1 MLVGEFQ
8 AGGRAP
14 KHEQFNAD
22 LVVVGGGMAG
32 VCCSITAARQ
42 GTRVILVQDR
52 PVLGGNASS
61 EVRLWMLGA
70 TSHMGNNNRWA
81 REGGVIDE
89 IMVENVWRN
98 PEGNP
103 VLFDSLLL
111 EWVTRE
117 RNIVLLLNTS
127 VNAAEK
133 SADGEIRTVRAYCS
147 QNETCYTLSAP
158 LFCDA
163 SGDGVLA
170 FLAGAAFRM
179 GAEAASEFG
188 EGLGAPVPTSELL
201 GHSLYFYSRDTA
213 KPVTYV
219 PPAFALDDITK
230 IPRYRELRVSDSGC
244 RLWWLEYGGNMDTV
258 HGTEDIKWEL
268 WRVAYGVWNYIKNS
282 GEFPE
287 AANLT
292 LEWMGMIPGK
302 RESRR
307 FEGEYMLTQQ
317 DIVEQRRHFDAVSL
331 GGWAIDLHPAE
342 GVYSKGP
349 ACTQWHS
356 KGVYQIPLRCM
367 YSKNIPNL
375 FLSGRIAS
383 VTHVAMGSTRVMA
396 TCAHNGQA
404 VGMGAAICTEE
415 KVKPGQLLEP
425 ARIHSLQQRLLRAGQ
440 FIPGIKTCQAD
451 NLASHA
457 QVAATSVLELDA
469 LEDSGEM
476 RSADLPC
483 ALLLPMNAG
492 PVPQIAFFADAAAAT
507 TLRAELWRSSREG
520 NATPDVKLASACVA
534 VQPGKSMPLT
544 FDFNVALEA
553 GSHVFVIVEPAE
565 GVLLHLSKT
574 QLPGVLTL
582 WQKMNRMVAK
592 SAVQLPPEGSG
603 IDTFP
608 FWLPE
613 RRPAARNL
621 AVRISPP
628 IRCYEPS
635 MVINGWSRP
644 WCGANAWA
652 PKADD
657 ASPALRFSW
666 DKPQTLRTI
675 ELTFDTDFDHPMES
689 VLLGHPERVM
699 PGCVTRFELRT
710 AEGTVLAS
718 VAEHHQTHWRITL
731 PEPVT
736 TTSLD
741 LVILDHGPAPPAIF
755 EVRCA

>member
-1 MLVGEFQ
+1 MHVGEFQ
-8 AGGRAP
+8 AAGRTL
-14 KHEQFNAD
+14 KHEHLGGD

-42 GTRVILVQDR
+42 GVRVILVQDR

-103 VLFDSLLL
+103 ILFDSLLL
-111 EWVTRE
+111 EWVARE
-117 RNIVLLLNTS
+117 PNITLLLNTS
-127 VNAAEK
+127 VSAAEK
-133 SADGEIRTVRAYCS
+133 TPDNEIRSVSAYCS
-147 QNETCYTLSAP
+147 QSETRYTLSAP

-188 EGLGAPVPTSELL
+188 EGLGAPVPTNELL
-201 GHSLYFYSRDTA
+201 GHSLYFYSRDTG

-219 PPAFALDDITK
+219 PPAFALSDITK

-258 HGTEDIKWEL
+258 HGTEEIKWEL

-287 AANLT
+287 AASLT

-307 FEGEYMLTQQ
+307 FEGDYMLTQQ

-342 GVYSKGP
+342 GVYSSAP

-367 YSKNIPNL
+367 YSRNIPNL
-375 FLSGRIAS
+375 FLSGRIIS

-404 VGMGAAICTEE
+404 VGMAAAMCTEE
-415 KVKPGQLLEP
+415 KMKPRQLLEP
-425 ARIHSLQQRLLRAGQ
+425 ARTRCLQQRLLRAGQ
-440 FIPGIKTCQAD
+440 HIPGVKVGQTD
-451 NLASHA
+451 NLASLA
-457 QVAATSVLELDA
+457 QISASSVLQLDA
-469 LEDSGEM
+469 LEDSGEL
-476 RSADLPC
+476 RTADLPC
-483 ALLLPMNAG
+483 ALLLPMTAG
-492 PVPQIAFFADAAAAT
+492 PVPQITLFADATTAT
-507 TLRAELWRSSREG
+507 TLHVELWRSSREG
-520 NATPDVKLASACVA
+520 NATPDVKLASAAATVE
-534 VQPGKSMPLT
+534 PGKSIPLV
-544 FDFNVALEA
+544 FNFNIALEA
-553 GSHVFVIVEPAE
+553 DSHIFVIVEPAD
-565 GVLLHLSKT
+565 GVSLHLSKT
-574 QLPGVLTL
+574 QMPGVLTL
-582 WQKMNRMVAK
+582 WQKVNRMVAK
-592 SAVQLPPEGSG
+592 SSVQSPPEDSG
-603 IDTFP
+603 VDTFA

-621 AVRISPP
+621 ATRISPP
-628 IRCYEPS
+628 VRCYEPS
-635 MVINGWSRP
+635 MVVNGWARP
-644 WCGANAWA
+644 WSGANAWA
-652 PKADD
+652 PAADD
-657 ASPALRFSW
+657 QSPTLRFSW
-666 DKPQTLRTI
+666 DKPQTVRTI

-699 PGCVTRFELRT
+699 PGCATRFELRT
-710 AEGTVLAS
+710 AEGKVIAA
-718 VAEHHQTHWRITL
+718 VAEHHQTHWRMML
-731 PEPVT
+731 SEPVIT
-736 TTSLD
+736 TGFE
-741 LVILDHGPAPPAIF
+741 LVILDRGPAPPAIL
-755 EVRCA
+755 EVHCA